1 MSDHAQHD
9 YFLKQVKTKGQQPE
23 DEPHIKEKP
32 RQEQLAEYPHSFPP
46 QPEHGLTTRD
56 RELAYD
62 HSREYFLKKVKA
74 KAQQSEDEHHVRE
87 KPRQERLV
95 EYPCSLSPRPEHG
108 LTTKDRAFVY
118 RNEGGPRIMQL
129 NGYYPG
135 GGNSGV
141 TVGHGVDLAQHTR
154 EEFKR
159 AVRAAK
165 DVPEELRTRV
175 EKVLDRIPDVLFA
188 TGHDHKGLHGKEV
201 PRYMSVDTNALNLRH
216 DEVDC
221 LSNITFNQ
229 ITSQAQKRF
238 DRNSQTPHAFD
249 NLSEPV
255 KTVLVD
261 LSYVMG
267 PNFGQSS
274 SNKQKQ
280 DLYQE
285 FLEGKITKAADDIER
300 YFPNIIGK
308 QRAQNDAQ
316 VLRGDISLLTKES
329 GENACIAPSF
339 APKYSL

>member
-56 RELAYD
+56 HGFVYEHAQD
-62 HSREYFLKKVKA
+62 YFLKQVKA
-74 KAQQSEDEHHVRE
+74 KDRQPEDKPHVRE
-87 KPRQERLV
+87 KPRQEQLA
-95 EYPCSLSPRPEHG
+95 EYPCSSSPQPKHG
-108 LTTKDRAFVY
+108 LTTGDRGYVY
-118 RNEGGPRIMQL
+118 DNEGGLPSMQL

-201 PRYMSVDTNALNLRH
+201 SRYMSVDTNALNLRH

-229 ITSQAQKRF
+229 ITTQAQKRF

-261 LSYVMG
+261 LSYIMG
-267 PNFGQSS
+267 SNFGQPS

-285 FLEGKITKAADDIER
+285 FLEGRITKAADDLER

-308 QRAQNDAQ
+308 QRAKNDAQ
-316 VLRGDISLLTKES
+316 VLRGDISLLRKES
-329 GENACIAPSF
+329 GENVCSTPSIAP
-339 APKYSL
+339 KRSL